1 MAAVASPF
9 RTPDFI
15 SPSARRRRAIVL
27 TSTNTPTNH
36 LAENDDAAERRQ
48 RRLSKATSATL
59 QSPATPRSASRVD
72 SERYSFIFL
81 LLLKKLHKRATKGR
95 TNIKSLRVFEVS
107 PLKG

>member
-15 SPSARRRRAIVL
+15 SPNARRRRAIVL
-27 TSTNTPTNH
+27 TSTNTPTNQ

-59 QSPATPRSASRVD
+59 QSPATPRSASRLD
-72 SERYSFIFL
+72 SDRYVLLYFL
-81 LLLKKLHKRATKGR
+81 VVVKHVR
-95 TNIKSLRVFEVS
+95 
-107 PLKG
+107 

>member
-15 SPSARRRRAIVL
+15 SPNARRRRAIIL

-59 QSPATPRSASRVD
+59 QSPATPRSASRLD
-72 SERYSFIFL
+72 SERYKFYNLFFIAILCYWDLTKSFNSPVNLYKLMLFL
-81 LLLKKLHKRATKGR
+81 
-95 TNIKSLRVFEVS
+95 
-107 PLKG
+107 